1 MCLYDK
7 KRFRLSLYP
16 IKIYKVVTKDNH
28 SPFLGEQLFKW
39 NNTHMHNTPFRS
51 VNGDNIMGNGFYH
64 CFTSKETAERFLN
77 NWLTPEKLELKLV
90 SGWIPPFVRIGRNC
104 YYKTEICSR
113 ILILNI

>member
-16 IKIYKVVTKDNH
+16 IKIYKVVTFDNH
-28 SPFLGEQLFKW
+28 SPILNEPLSKW
-39 NNTHMHNTPFRS
+39 NNTHMHNTPFLS

-64 CFTSKETAERFLN
+64 CFTSATKANEFIFKCATKERQC
-77 NWLTPEKLELKLV
+77 KVV
-90 SGWIPPFVRIGRNC
+90 SGWIPPFVRIGRDKNK
-104 YYKTEICSR
+104 YQICSR